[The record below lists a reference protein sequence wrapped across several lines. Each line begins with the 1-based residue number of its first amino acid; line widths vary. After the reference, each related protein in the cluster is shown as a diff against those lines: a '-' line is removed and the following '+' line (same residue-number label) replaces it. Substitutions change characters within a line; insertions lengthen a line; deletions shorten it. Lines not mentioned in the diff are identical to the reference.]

1 MNNFFDLL
9 FVLLASSDVQDY
21 FSRYGYIGIYLFF
34 VTIDQIAPVPEEI
47 TLIVIGYF
55 SSIGYLN
62 PFLAGAFSIA
72 GFITIDTIYY
82 YLTRS
87 GNKLIK
93 KMTKNTD
100 TSRLK
105 GYKQKMKEHTFKTLL
120 ILSFIPRMRL
130 LAPIFVALL
139 KIPFPKFLLYSV
151 ITLAIHA
158 AIYISLG
165 IIFHSSLSSLIEKSQ
180 TMGWIIFIAAL
191 IVMIVLSFVIA
202 RKLKAK

>member
-1 MNNFFDLL
+1 MLQDILS
-9 FVLLASSDVQDY
+9 VLLSTDVQDY
-21 FSRYGYIGIYLFF
+21 FSRYGYIGIYIFF
-34 VTIDQIAPVPEEI
+34 VTIDQVAPVPEEI

-62 PFLAGAFSIA
+62 PFLAGLFAIA
-72 GFITIDTIYY
+72 GFMTIDTIYY

-87 GNKLIK
+87 GNKFIK
-93 KMTKNTD
+93 KMMKNTN
-100 TSRLK
+100 TSKLK

-120 ILSFIPRMRL
+120 VISFIPRMRL
-130 LAPIFVALL
+130 LAPVFVALM
-139 KIPFPKFLLYSV
+139 KIPFPKFLLYSA

-165 IIFHSSLSSLIEKSQ
+165 VIFHNSLSSLIEKSQ

-191 IVMIVLSFVIA
+191 VVMVVLSIVIA